1 MTKGAGFVMAVR
13 VEEQAARKAVT
24 AGAIGNFVE
33 WYDYS
38 VYGFFAP
45 IIASQFFPSEDRVAS
60 LLATFAVFAVAF
72 FMRPVGAFVFGH
84 FGDTVGRRNTLAAAI
99 ILMGFATLM
108 IGVLPSYAQIGVLA
122 PILLVVA
129 RLLQG
134 FSAGGEWSGSA
145 AFMVEYAPENKR
157 GLYGSWQQ
165 FSIVAGLLVGSAM
178 GGLLG
183 AVLSESALNAW
194 GWRVPFILGMVVALV
209 GLYLRLRVEDTP
221 AFRVIEEKDEVTDA
235 PVKESFTAHRG
246 ESLTA
251 IGFTVAW
258 TVAYY
263 ILLTYMPTFVSE
275 TLGLPLSQALLSNA
289 IGLVALGALIPFTA
303 VLSDRIGRKPLLIG
317 FSALIA
323 LLTYPLFLLASTK
336 VLFLIVVAQVIFG
349 VIISLFSGPGPAA
362 LVEMFPTNVRYS
374 ALGVSY
380 NLAVA
385 AFGGTAPFIATYLIS
400 RTGSNLAPG
409 IYLIVAAVITL
420 IVVSRMKET
429 YREPLREV

>member
-1 MTKGAGFVMAVR
+1 MAAHAD
-13 VEEQAARKAVT
+13 AATAKKAVT

-38 VYGFFAP
+38 VYGFFAT
-45 IIASQFFPSEDRVAS
+45 IIASQFFPSDDRVAS

-84 FGDTVGRRNTLAAAI
+84 YGDTIGRRNTLAAAI
-99 ILMGFATLM
+99 ILMGIATLM
-108 IGVLPSYAQIGVLA
+108 IGVLPSYAQVGVLA
-122 PILLVVA
+122 PILLVIA

-145 AFMVEYAPENKR
+145 AFMVEYAPENNR

-165 FSIVAGLLVGSAM
+165 VSIVAGLLVGSGM

-183 AVLSESALNAW
+183 TVLSEDALNAW
-194 GWRVPFILGMVVALV
+194 GWRIPFILGMVVALV
-209 GLYLRLRVEDTP
+209 GLYLRLRIEDTP
-221 AFRVIEEKDEVTDA
+221 AFRIIEVKDEITEA
-235 PVKESFTAHRG
+235 PVKESFTAHWR

-251 IGFTVAW
+251 IGFTLAW

-263 ILLTYMPTFVSE
+263 ILLTYMPTYVSE
-275 TLGLPLSQALLSNA
+275 TLGLPLTQALLSNA
-289 IGLVALGALIPFTA
+289 IGLVVLMVLIPFTA
-303 VLSDRIGRKPLLIG
+303 AISDRIGRKPLLIAS
-317 FSALIA
+317 SALLA
-323 LLTYPLFLLASTK
+323 LLTYPLFLLASTQ
-336 VLFLIVVAQVIFG
+336 VLAFIVLAQILFG

-380 NLAVA
+380 NIAVA

-400 RTGSNLAPG
+400 RTGSNFSPG
-409 IYLIVAAVITL
+409 FYLIAAAVVTL
-420 IVVSRMKET
+420 IVVSTMKET
-429 YREPLREV
+429 SREPLREV

>member
-1 MTKGAGFVMAVR
+1 MDAHVEGA
-13 VEEQAARKAVT
+13 AARKAVT

-38 VYGFFAP
+38 VYGFFATV
-45 IIASQFFPSEDRVAS
+45 IASQFFPSEDPVAS

-84 FGDTVGRRNTLAAAI
+84 YGDTIGRRNTLAAAI
-99 ILMGFATLM
+99 IMMGIATLM
-108 IGVLPSYAQIGVLA
+108 IGLLPSYAQIGVLA

-165 FSIVAGLLVGSAM
+165 FSIVAGLLVGSGM
-178 GGLLG
+178 GALLG
-183 AVLSESALNAW
+183 AVLSDNALNAW
-194 GWRVPFILGMVVALV
+194 GWRIPFILGMVVALV

-221 AFRVIEEKDEVTDA
+221 AFRIIEEKNEVTES
-235 PVKESFTAHRG
+235 PVKESFTAHGG
-246 ESLTA
+246 ESITA

-263 ILLTYMPTFVSE
+263 ILLTYMPTYVSQ
-275 TLGLPLSQALLSNA
+275 TLGLPLTQALLSNA
-289 IGLVALGALIPFTA
+289 IGLVVLMTLIPFTA
-303 VLSDRIGRKPLLIG
+303 SISDRFGRKPLLIT
-317 FSALIA
+317 FSVLIA
-323 LLTYPLFLLASTK
+323 LLTYPLFLLASTE
-336 VLFLIVVAQVIFG
+336 VLFLIVVAQVLFG
-349 VIISLFSGPGPAA
+349 LIISLFSGPGPAA

-380 NLAVA
+380 NIAVA

-400 RTGSNLAPG
+400 QTGSNLAPTF
-409 IYLIVAAVITL
+409 YLIVAAVITL
-420 IVVSRMKET
+420 FFVSRMKET

>member
-1 MTKGAGFVMAVR
+1 MAVR
-13 VEEQAARKAVT
+13 VEEQAAKKAVT

-38 VYGFFAP
+38 VYGFFATV
-45 IIASQFFPSEDRVAS
+45 IASQFFPSDDPVAS

-84 FGDTVGRRNTLAAAI
+84 YGDTIGRRNTLAAAI
-99 ILMGFATLM
+99 ILMGIATLM
-108 IGVLPSYAQIGVLA
+108 IGLLPSYGQIGVLA

-165 FSIVAGLLVGSAM
+165 FSIVAGLLVGSGM
-178 GGLLG
+178 GALLG
-183 AVLSESALNAW
+183 AVLSEDALNAW
-194 GWRVPFILGMVVALV
+194 GWRIPFILGMVVALV

-221 AFRVIEEKDEVTDA
+221 AFRIIEEKNEVTEA
-235 PVKESFTAHRG
+235 PVKESFTAHGG
-246 ESLTA
+246 ESITA

-263 ILLTYMPTFVSE
+263 ILLTYMPTYVSQ
-275 TLGLPLSQALLSNA
+275 TLGLPLTQALLSNA
-289 IGLVALGALIPFTA
+289 IGLVVLMTLIPFTA
-303 VLSDRIGRKPLLIG
+303 SISDRIGRKPLLIA
-317 FSALIA
+317 FSVLIA
-323 LLTYPLFLLASTK
+323 LLTYPLFLLASTE
-336 VLFLIVVAQVIFG
+336 VLFLIVVAQVLFG
-349 VIISLFSGPGPAA
+349 LIISLCSGPGPAA

-400 RTGSNLAPG
+400 RTGSNLAPTF
-409 IYLIVAAVITL
+409 YLIVAAVITL
-420 IVVSRMKET
+420 FFVSRMKET